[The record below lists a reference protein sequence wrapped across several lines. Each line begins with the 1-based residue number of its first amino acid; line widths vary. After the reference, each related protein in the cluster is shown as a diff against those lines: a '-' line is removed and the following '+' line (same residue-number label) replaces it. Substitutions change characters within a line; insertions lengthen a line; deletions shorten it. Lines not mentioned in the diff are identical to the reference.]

1 VKGLTQ
7 QTLEE
12 LNVEILLGNTYH
24 LYLRPGHERIRELG
38 GLHKFMSWRRPI
50 LTDSGG
56 FQIFSLAKLRKV
68 TDEGVTF
75 RSHLDGSEHFLSP
88 EKALEIQVALGSD
101 IMMVLDECIAAP
113 ATREQA
119 RAAAARTLKWAQQAA
134 RDFAARNS
142 VNAPTGQ
149 ALFGIVQGGTFGDL
163 RKQSARDLIDLNFEG
178 YAIGGLAVGEP
189 HEVTCEMA
197 AEATS
202 VLPEEKPR
210 YLMGVGLPE
219 DIPDYIARGIDMMD
233 CVLPTRNA
241 RNGCIFTSRG
251 RLSIRNAQYAGDPKP
266 LDEACG
272 CAVCA
277 RYSRAYLRHLF
288 LANEMLGAILAT
300 HHNIHFYLDLM
311 GRLRQAIEFGDI
323 AEFSSEWKT
332 RLAAGPD

>member
-1 VKGLTQ
+1 
-7 QTLEE
+7 
-12 LNVEILLGNTYH
+12 
-24 LYLRPGHERIRELG
+24 
-38 GLHKFMSWRRPI
+38 M
-50 LTDSGG
+50 
-56 FQIFSLAKLRKV
+56 
-68 TDEGVTF
+68 
-75 RSHLDGSEHFLSP
+75 
-88 EKALEIQVALGSD
+88 
-101 IMMVLDECIAAP
+101 
-113 ATREQA
+113 
-119 RAAAARTLKWAQQAA
+119 
-134 RDFAARNS
+134 
-142 VNAPTGQ
+142 NAPTGQ
-149 ALFGIVQGGTFGDL
+149 ALFGIVQGGTFADL

-197 AEATS
+197 AEATA
-202 VLPEEKPR
+202 VLPAEKPR